1 MDLIGRFCRSDIRE
15 LPDHTVTLIAGYSCL
30 FQCVHFLGHAR
41 VESPALHAYALCSR
55 AVLYTLI
62 GDALRFGQRLHVRRT
77 KPLCC
82 CLGRLHQLLCRLK
95 RRIIRGDTFTYF
107 FQIVALCPVSRNRM
121 MVFFLGQKICCTICS
136 RICFLR
142 RLPHFFCFLH
152 DALRRRLSTLRA
164 GTFLRRRL
172 LPLLCFGTGGFRCFY
187 FPFQTCRRFPYRL
200 CITILLGQLTFQC
213 IPLTLMNPYE
223 ITILLKQGFLLFLLL
238 LPRREPL
245 LLFGIRFLKGF
256 ARILCTAELLFPFCD
271 TRTKHLHTFIRKKL
285 SYVFLLM
292 EKLLLKPK
300 ACCFFLLRLSST
312 FLQLLLC
319 RFHVLRAYI
328 HLLCGRDLLRM
339 NGRSWMCERS
349 ADRTRGIRLQGLRQ
363 TCGTAH
369 VIEGAQTALCRPC
382 IG

>member
-1 MDLIGRFCRSDIRE
+1 M
-15 LPDHTVTLIAGYSCL
+15 
-30 FQCVHFLGHAR
+30 
-41 VESPALHAYALCSR
+41 
-55 AVLYTLI
+55 
-62 GDALRFGQRLHVRRT
+62 LRFGQRLHVRRT

-95 RRIIRGDTFTYF
+95 RRIIRGDTFAYF
-107 FQIVALCPVSRNRM
+107 FQIVALCPFSRNRM
-121 MVFFLGQKICCTICS
+121 MVFFLGQKIRCTICS

-152 DALRRRLSTLRA
+152 DALRRRLGTLRA
-164 GTFLRRRL
+164 GTFLCRRL

-200 CITILLGQLTFQC
+200 CVTILLGQLTFQC
-213 IPLTLMNPYE
+213 ISLAFMMPYE
-223 ITILLKQGFLLFLLL
+223 LTILLKQCFLLFLLL
-238 LPRREPL
+238 LLRRELL

-256 ARILCTAELLFPFCD
+256 ARILCTVKLLFPFRD
-271 TRTKHLHTFIRKKL
+271 TCTERLHTFIREKL
-285 SYVFLLM
+285 FYVFLLM

-300 ACCFFLLRLSST
+300 ARCFFLLCLSST

-319 RFHVLRAYI
+319 RFHVLCAFI

-339 NGRSWMCERS
+339 DSRTWMCERS
-349 ADRTRGIRLQGLRQ
+349 TDRTRGIRLQGLCQ
-363 TCGTAH
+363 TSGTAH
-369 VIEGAQTALCRPC
+369 VVESAQTALCRPC